1 MVKIYAV
8 IDTNVLVSS
17 LLSRFKDSAT
27 VRLIELL
34 ILGEIIPVY
43 NDEIIEEYYTV
54 LTRDKFGFPST
65 LVDEMIQVI
74 IKSGINTSRKETY
87 DQIPDPKDIVF
98 YEVALS
104 VDGAFLV
111 TGNTRHFPKKP
122 YVVTPAEM
130 LQIIREMK
138 SPKSGVLSEPYVV
151 YGNR

>member
-74 IKSGINTSRKETY
+74 RKSGINISRKETY

>member
-1 MVKIYAV
+1 
-8 IDTNVLVSS
+8 
-17 LLSRFKDSAT
+17 
-27 VRLIELL
+27 
-34 ILGEIIPVY
+34 
-43 NDEIIEEYYTV
+43 
-54 LTRDKFGFPST
+54 
-65 LVDEMIQVI
+65 MIQVI
-74 IKSGINTSRKETY
+74 RQSGINTSRKETY

-138 SPKSGVLSEPYVV
+138 SPKSSVLSEPYVV

>member
-1 MVKIYAV
+1 
-8 IDTNVLVSS
+8 
-17 LLSRFKDSAT
+17 
-27 VRLIELL
+27 
-34 ILGEIIPVY
+34 
-43 NDEIIEEYYTV
+43 
-54 LTRDKFGFPST
+54 
-65 LVDEMIQVI
+65 MIQVI
-74 IKSGINTSRKETY
+74 RKSGINTSRKETY
-87 DQIPDPKDIVF
+87 DQIPDPTDIVF

>member
-43 NDEIIEEYYTV
+43 NDEIIEEYYSV

-74 IKSGINTSRKETY
+74 RKSGINSSRKETY